1 MWPTKAYIYLYIV
14 HLKHIY
20 NSYSQR
26 QRERERQ
33 IQTEKKS
40 SKQYIMSNTVVLQ
53 LCSQR
58 KNQQEGLL
66 LETCEL
72 PTLTSRVWAHTN
84 LFWWLIK
91 FITIS
96 VVRSAQTICNKSD
109 LNFTFGNDR
118 VVICINITVVGLFFL
133 RKGSAFKMIWKRLWL
148 RQITVDETDR
158 WGRSVLTACLVVHR
172 FWGQKI
178 TKVCPLPAD
187 TEEHVENTH
196 IRTEEK

>member
-1 MWPTKAYIYLYIV
+1 MLLTKKGSPSSPNNKYTGKNKNWPVTGLRKFHFLFFFFLNIKPYNLCKKQYVTYKSIYIFIYSTSEAYLQFIFTETK
-14 HLKHIY
+14 
-20 NSYSQR
+20 
-26 QRERERQ
+26 RERERQ

-109 LNFTFGNDR
+109 LNFTLGNDR
-118 VVICINITVVGLFFL
+118 VAHLYKYNCSWTFF
-133 RKGSAFKMIWKRLWL
+133 SS
-148 RQITVDETDR
+148 Q
-158 WGRSVLTACLVVHR
+158 R
-172 FWGQKI
+172 F
-178 TKVCPLPAD
+178 CF
-187 TEEHVENTH
+187 
-196 IRTEEK
+196 